1 MHPRGFDA
9 PHDAHSA
16 RMVND
21 RFRAASIYGFEMV
34 DTRARPDF
42 HAMVAHQSKIYAESN
57 QSNFGKIFGRFTSIE
72 TLRIY

>member
-1 MHPRGFDA
+1 VHRRGFDA
-9 PHDAHSA
+9 PRDAHST

-34 DTRARPDF
+34 DARARTNF
-42 HAMVAHQSKIYAESN
+42 HAIVAHQSKIYAESN
-57 QSNFGKIFGRFTSIE
+57 HSNFGKIFGRFTSIE